1 MRLFI
6 SVNLSDEIQ
15 DAITDVQDAMMD
27 AGIWGNYT
35 MPENMHITLAFIGDF
50 DDPDRV
56 LDVLDSI
63 SFTPFEIKLKGIGSF
78 RDLWYVGLED
88 SLPLQSVVRKIRR
101 ALANARIPFDRKRFM
116 PHITIVRQ
124 AEGEAEG
131 VAEAELEKLES
142 LSMTVDYIS
151 LMKSERGKHG
161 MIYTEL

>member
-6 SVNLSDEIQ
+6 SIGLSEEIQ
-15 DAITDVQDAMMD
+15 DALTDVQDAMME

-35 MPENMHITLAFIGDF
+35 MPENMHITLAFIGEY

-56 LDVLDSI
+56 LGVLDSI
-63 SFTPFEIKLKGIGSF
+63 IFTPFEIKLGGIGSF
-78 RDLWYVGLED
+78 RDIWYVGLED
-88 SLPLQSVVRKIRR
+88 SVPLKAVVRKIRR

-124 AEGEAEG
+124 AEGKAES
-131 VAEAELEKLES
+131 VAEEELEKLGS

-151 LMKSERGKHG
+151 LIKSERGKHG

>member
-6 SVNLSDEIQ
+6 SIGLSEEIQ
-15 DAITDVQDAMMD
+15 DALTDVQDAMME

-35 MPENMHITLAFIGDF
+35 MPENMHITLAFIGEY

-56 LDVLDSI
+56 LGVLDSI
-63 SFTPFEIKLKGIGSF
+63 IFTPFEIKLSGIGSF
-78 RDLWYVGLED
+78 RDIWYVGLED
-88 SLPLQSVVRKIRR
+88 SVPLKAVVRKIRR

-124 AEGEAEG
+124 AEGKAES
-131 VAEAELEKLES
+131 VAEEELEKLGS

-151 LMKSERGKHG
+151 LIKSERGKHG